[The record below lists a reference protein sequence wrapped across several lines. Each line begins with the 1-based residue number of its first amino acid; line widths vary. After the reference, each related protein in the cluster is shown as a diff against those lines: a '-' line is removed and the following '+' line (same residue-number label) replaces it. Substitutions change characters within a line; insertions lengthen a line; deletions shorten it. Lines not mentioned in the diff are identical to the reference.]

1 VAAASPAATAAT
13 AVSPVRITNVQLSP
27 TDTTITVQ
35 NVSSTAVDLIGWKL
49 QVGSATVTLPSG
61 ARAGP
66 NESVTI
72 HTGTGTSA
80 GQDIYLGQDAA
91 TLVGGLRPGATIALI
106 DVQGTSVAQFM
117 LPG

>member
-1 VAAASPAATAAT
+1 M
-13 AVSPVRITNVQLSP
+13 
-27 TDTTITVQ
+27 
-35 NVSSTAVDLIGWKL
+35 
-49 QVGSATVTLPSG
+49 
-61 ARAGP
+61 
-66 NESVTI
+66 
-72 HTGTGTSA
+72 SA